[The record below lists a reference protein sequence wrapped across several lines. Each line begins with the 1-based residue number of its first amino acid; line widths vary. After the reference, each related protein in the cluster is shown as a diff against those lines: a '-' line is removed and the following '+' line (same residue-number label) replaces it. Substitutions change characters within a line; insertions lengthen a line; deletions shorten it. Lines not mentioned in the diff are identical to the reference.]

1 MTFYRRNLPHW
12 HPEGKSIFI
21 TWRLYGSLPASMLK
35 RIRTAK
41 IDRSTNPAEA
51 DSEESPGRIFR
62 QLDATLDSARSGPL
76 WLADPEFAAY
86 AEYPILRGAELGRY
100 VLHAYVVMP
109 NHVHVLLDAHLPLA
123 KISGVI
129 KGVAARDINGSLGR
143 SGKPLWQDESFAEIL
158 AFGLSACT
166 QPGAATFALKATGF
180 DFSRASSPAP
190 RLRTFPPH
198 QFDLDPAVQG
208 MRNADQRPNRQIARL
223 ILHRRNLR
231 CAHLRKRRQFCLA
244 QLFLRPQLRDL
255 HSHLQVLQ
263 LSLHKL
269 PHLRVFHLFPIKL
282 VPSRRHFFFPSIR
295 RPCNSMRASAMR
307 MSSSGSLALRFTMPC
322 SKTNTLLASPK
333 YRILSLSFPCC
344 VRSSLNLPRTCEE

>member
-21 TWRLYGSLPASMLK
+21 TWRLYGSLPASVLK
-35 RIRTAK
+35 RIRTATN
-41 IDRSTNPAEA
+41 DRSTNPAEA

-143 SGKPLWQDESFAEIL
+143 SGKPLWQDESFDHWVRNSAEFERIRYYIEWN
-158 AFGLSACT
+158 
-166 QPGAATFALKATGF
+166 PVH
-180 DFSRASSPAP
+180 ASLVARPEDWKWSPALTVYTEP
-190 RLRTFPPH
+190 RSAYSERLVSLSLLASRYPLRYDESNDHARFQSLPRARRGLRRLRR
-198 QFDLDPAVQG
+198 G
-208 MRNADQRPNRQIARL
+208 
-223 ILHRRNLR
+223 
-231 CAHLRKRRQFCLA
+231 
-244 QLFLRPQLRDL
+244 
-255 HSHLQVLQ
+255 
-263 LSLHKL
+263 LSLHSRL
-269 PHLRVFHLFPIKL
+269 LF
-282 VPSRRHFFFPSIR
+282 
-295 RPCNSMRASAMR
+295 
-307 MSSSGSLALRFTMPC
+307 SG
-322 SKTNTLLASPK
+322 
-333 YRILSLSFPCC
+333 
-344 VRSSLNLPRTCEE
+344 